1 MKIIILHRNSFDVVG
16 GVESTIYYMSD
27 TLKKM
32 GHTPV
37 VVAKEREGSNDNND
51 FPKVVRYKKSPFANR
66 YTTVIDPFLE
76 YINAKQLKKIFED
89 EQPDY
94 IITRD
99 NILSCAISKFFD
111 SKKIIYIPLG
121 VIKYYNAG
129 IRKFNS
135 FKTFIIEI
143 IRFLKLKQES
153 CYQIRA
159 FKKLKKIVVFSNNM
173 KKQVLSATGDASTV
187 NIIHPG
193 VNEKFSPSEKTFE
206 IHNEFNIPKD
216 KKIFLFVGRVVQEKN
231 VRMLLEA
238 YALSDNKNT
247 VLLIVGDGDDRK
259 YLEDRTKELHI
270 DDKVVFTGTRRDTER
285 FYKEADFFVL
295 PSYYESFGNV
305 ILEALASG
313 TPVIGFK
320 TEEGKTLTA
329 VDELIENGKSGFIC
343 DNFSIEALKIAI
355 DKSVDILDTDEYKNM
370 RNFCAQTARTNFT
383 WKRFLERVL
392 DILQEDNA

>member
-1 MKIIILHRNSFDVVG
+1 MKIIIIHRNSFDVVG
-16 GVESTIYYMSD
+16 GAESTIYYMAD

-37 VVAKEREGSNDNND
+37 IVAKEGKKDKDDNA
-51 FPKVVRYKKSPFANR
+51 FCKIIRYKKSRFINR
-66 YTTVIDPFLE
+66 YTSIVDPLVE

-89 EQPDY
+89 ENPDY

-99 NILSCAISKFFD
+99 NILACAIRKYFD
-111 SKKIIYIPLG
+111 PEKIVYIPLV

-153 CYQIRA
+153 YYQIRA

-173 KKQVLSATGDASTV
+173 KKQILSATGDVSAV

-193 VNEKFSPSEKTFE
+193 VNEKFSPIENASQ
-206 IHNEFNIPKD
+206 IHKEFNIHED

-238 YALSDNKNT
+238 FSLSDNENS

-259 YLEDRTKELHI
+259 YLEDRAKVLNI
-270 DDKVVFTGTRRDTER
+270 DDKVIFTGTRRDTER
-285 FYKEADFFVL
+285 FYREADFFML

-305 ILEALASG
+305 ILESLASG

-329 VDELIENGKSGFIC
+329 IDELIENGKSGIIC
-343 DNFSIEALKIAI
+343 DNFSTEALKNAINKAINIA
-355 DKSVDILDTDEYKNM
+355 DTDEHKNM
-370 RNFCAQTARTNFT
+370 KNFCADTARKKFT
-383 WKRFLERVL
+383 WKNFIKQVL
-392 DILQEDNA
+392 VILQK

>member
-16 GVESTIYYMSD
+16 GVESTIYYIAES
-27 TLKKM
+27 LKKL

-37 VVAKEREGSNDNND
+37 VVAKEREGSNDNNS
-51 FPKVVRYKKSPFANR
+51 FCKIVRYKKSPFVNR

-76 YINAKQLKKIFED
+76 YINAKQLKKIFKE

-99 NILSCAISKFFD
+99 NILSCAISKFVD
-111 SKKIIYIPLG
+111 SRKIVYVPLG
-121 VIKYYNAG
+121 VIKFYNAG

-135 FKTFIIEI
+135 LKTLVIEI

-153 CYQIRA
+153 YYQIKA

-173 KKQVLSATGDASTV
+173 KNQISSAIGNASAV
-187 NIIHPG
+187 DIVHPG
-193 VNEKFSPSEKTFE
+193 VNEKFSPIENASQ
-206 IHNEFNIPKD
+206 IHKEFNIPED

-238 YALSDNKNT
+238 FSLSDNGNA

-259 YLEDRTKELHI
+259 YLEDRAKALNI
-270 DDKVVFTGTRRDTER
+270 DDKVIFTGIRRDTER
-285 FYKEADFFVL
+285 FYREADFFVL

-329 VDELIENGKSGFIC
+329 VDELIENGKSGFVC
-343 DNFSIEALKIAI
+343 DNFSQEALKAAI
-355 DKSVDILDTDEYKNM
+355 NKAMVMSQTDEYKNM
-370 RNFCAQTARTNFT
+370 RKFCAQTARTNFT
-383 WKRFLERVL
+383 WNGFVERVL